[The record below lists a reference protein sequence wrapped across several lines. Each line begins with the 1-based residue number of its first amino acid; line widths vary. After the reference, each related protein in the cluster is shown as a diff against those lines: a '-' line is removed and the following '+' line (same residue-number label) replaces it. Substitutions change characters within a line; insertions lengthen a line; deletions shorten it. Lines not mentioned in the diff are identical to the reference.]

1 MTSTSQAESNSA
13 LSPETRT
20 HLDQLADLLLER
32 YQVTAPPVP
41 ISLMLKQPLDQLWD
55 TQYDQISFSLGHGIY
70 EHAPRLAEAR
80 LLYRSLADNEAA
92 AQAGFVA
99 PWPVSG
105 RAIKYFARSLLMPAD
120 WIRALP
126 TADRTPDV
134 IGEKFQVPPY
144 DAIVRLAELG
154 LPVPSDAIL
163 EEPDE

>member
-1 MTSTSQAESNSA
+1 MTSTSYAEPNSA

-20 HLDQLADLLLER
+20 RLDQLADLLLER

-41 ISLMLKQPLDQLWD
+41 ISLMLKQPIDHLWD

-80 LLYRSLADNEAA
+80 LLYRSLADSEAA
-92 AQAGFVA
+92 QQAGFVA
-99 PWPVSG
+99 PWPASG
-105 RAIKYFARSLLMPAD
+105 RAIKYFARSLLMPKT

-126 TADRTPDV
+126 TADRTPDA
-134 IGEKFQVPPY
+134 IGKKFQVPTY

-154 LPVPSDAIL
+154 LPIPADAII
-163 EEPDE
+163 EPDE

>member
-1 MTSTSQAESNSA
+1 MDATSNTDPNSA

-20 HLDQLADLLLER
+20 QLDQLAHLLLER

-41 ISLMLKQPLDQLWD
+41 IDLMLKQPLDQLWVVD
-55 TQYDQISFSLGHGIY
+55 YEQISFSLGHGIY
-70 EHAPRLAEAR
+70 EYAPRLAEAR
-80 LLYRSLADNEAA
+80 LLYRSLADNAAA

-99 PWPVSG
+99 PWPIAG
-105 RAIKYFARSLLMPAD
+105 RAIKYFARSLLLPAA

-126 TADRTPDV
+126 EPDRTPEA
-134 IGEKFQVPPY
+134 IGENFQVPPS

-154 LPVPSDAIL
+154 LPIPNEVVI